1 MQNMAFSFSDF
12 SYYLLLALV
21 QGITEFLPVSSSGH
35 LVLVPSITNRS
46 DHGVSIDVAAH
57 IGTLIA
63 VMIYVRSDLIKMTLA
78 LRNTALKS
86 LRPNAN
92 ILIDA
97 PSLMMIKM
105 LIIATI
111 PVIIAGFLVSLFEP
125 DMLRLVQTVAI
136 SNIIFA
142 IFLWHSDKTSPS
154 EHTLSEMGL
163 KQALFIGLAQ
173 MLALIPGTSRSGV
186 TMTMARYLGFERLSA
201 ARFSLLLSIPVIIAA
216 GCLQIVTLIR
226 QEDIVVGAAALY
238 VAIFSCII
246 ALGAIHGMMKWLGRA
261 NFNLFVYYRFALGL
275 VLLIISF

>member
-1 MQNMAFSFSDF
+1 MAFSFSDF

-63 VMIYVRSDLIKMTLA
+63 VMIYVRSDLFKMTLA
-78 LRNTALKS
+78 LQNTVLKT

-92 ILIDA
+92 ILIDV

-216 GCLQIVTLIR
+216 GCLQIVKLIR
-226 QEDIVVGAAALY
+226 QENIVVGTAALY
-238 VAIFSCII
+238 VAIFSSII

>member
-1 MQNMAFSFSDF
+1 MAFSFSDF

-216 GCLQIVTLIR
+216 GCLQVVTLIR

-238 VAIFSCII
+238 VAVFSCII

>member
-1 MQNMAFSFSDF
+1 MAFSFSDF

-163 KQALFIGLAQ
+163 KQALFIGLVQ

-238 VAIFSCII
+238 VAIFSCIV

>member
-1 MQNMAFSFSDF
+1 MAFSFSDF

-63 VMIYVRSDLIKMTLA
+63 VTIYVRSDLIKMTLA

-97 PSLMMIKM
+97 PSLTMIKM

-173 MLALIPGTSRSGV
+173 MLALIPGASRSGV

-216 GCLQIVTLIR
+216 GCLQIVKLIR

>member
-1 MQNMAFSFSDF
+1 MAFSFSDF

-78 LRNTALKS
+78 LRNTALKT

-216 GCLQIVTLIR
+216 GCLQIVKLIR

-246 ALGAIHGMMKWLGRA
+246 AFGAIHGMMKWLERA

>member
-1 MQNMAFSFSDF
+1 MAFSFSDF

-35 LVLVPSITNRS
+35 LVLVPSITNQS

-63 VMIYVRSDLIKMTLA
+63 VMIYVRSDLFKMTLA
-78 LRNTALKS
+78 LQNTVLKT

-92 ILIDA
+92 ILIDV
-97 PSLMMIKM
+97 PSLMMIKI

-111 PVIIAGFLVSLFEP
+111 PVIIAGFLISLFEP

-216 GCLQIVTLIR
+216 GCLQIVKLIR
-226 QEDIVVGAAALY
+226 QENIVVGAAALY
-238 VAIFSCII
+238 VAIFSSII

>member
-1 MQNMAFSFSDF
+1 MAFSFSDF

-63 VMIYVRSDLIKMTLA
+63 VMIYVRSDLIKMSLA

-142 IFLWHSDKTSPS
+142 IFLWHSDKTSLS
-154 EHTLSEMGL
+154 EHILSEMRL
-163 KQALFIGLAQ
+163 KQALFIGLVQ

-216 GCLQIVTLIR
+216 GCLQVVTLIR
-226 QEDIVVGAAALY
+226 QEDIVLGAAALY
-238 VAIFSCII
+238 VAVFSCII

>member
-1 MQNMAFSFSDF
+1 MAFSFSDF

-97 PSLMMIKM
+97 LSLMMIKM

-216 GCLQIVTLIR
+216 GCLQVVTLIR
-226 QEDIVVGAAALY
+226 QEDIVVGAAAIY
-238 VAIFSCII
+238 VAVFSCII

>member
-1 MQNMAFSFSDF
+1 MAFSFSDF

-35 LVLVPSITNRS
+35 LVLMPSITNRS

-78 LRNTALKS
+78 LRNTALKT

-125 DMLRLVQTVAI
+125 DMLRLLQTVAI

-216 GCLQIVTLIR
+216 GCLQIVKLIR

-246 ALGAIHGMMKWLGRA
+246 ALGAIHGMMKWLERA

>member
-1 MQNMAFSFSDF
+1 MAFSFSDF

-238 VAIFSCII
+238 VAVFSCII

>member
-1 MQNMAFSFSDF
+1 MAFSFSDF

-35 LVLVPSITNRS
+35 LVLVPSITNQS

-63 VMIYVRSDLIKMTLA
+63 VMIYVRSDLFKMTLA
-78 LRNTALKS
+78 LQNTVLKT

-97 PSLMMIKM
+97 PSLMMIKI

-111 PVIIAGFLVSLFEP
+111 PVIIAGFLISLFEP

-154 EHTLSEMGL
+154 EHTLSKIEL

-216 GCLQIVTLIR
+216 GCLQIVKLIR
-226 QEDIVVGAAALY
+226 QENIVVGTAALY
-238 VAIFSCII
+238 VAIFSSII

>member
-1 MQNMAFSFSDF
+1 MAFSFSDF

-92 ILIDA
+92 ILIDV

-154 EHTLSEMGL
+154 EHTLSKMEL

>member
-1 MQNMAFSFSDF
+1 MAFSFSDF

-238 VAIFSCII
+238 VAIFSCIV

>member
-1 MQNMAFSFSDF
+1 MAFSFSDF

-173 MLALIPGTSRSGV
+173 MLALIPGASRSGV

-216 GCLQIVTLIR
+216 GCLQVVTLIR

-238 VAIFSCII
+238 VAVFSCII

>member
-1 MQNMAFSFSDF
+1 MAFSFSDF

-226 QEDIVVGAAALY
+226 QEDIVVGAASLY

>member
-1 MQNMAFSFSDF
+1 MAFSFSDF

>member
-1 MQNMAFSFSDF
+1 MAFSFSDF

-35 LVLVPSITNRS
+35 LVLLPSITNQS

-63 VMIYVRSDLIKMTLA
+63 VMIYVRSDLFKMTLA
-78 LRNTALKS
+78 LQNTVLKT

-92 ILIDA
+92 ILIDV
-97 PSLMMIKM
+97 PSLMMIKI

-111 PVIIAGFLVSLFEP
+111 PVIIAGFLISLFEP
-125 DMLRLVQTVAI
+125 NMLRLVQTVAI

-154 EHTLSEMGL
+154 EHTLSEMGS

-216 GCLQIVTLIR
+216 GCLQIVKLIR
-226 QEDIVVGAAALY
+226 QENIVVGTAALY
-238 VAIFSCII
+238 VAIFSSII

>member
-1 MQNMAFSFSDF
+1 MAFSFSDF

-35 LVLVPSITNRS
+35 LVLLPSITNQS

-216 GCLQIVTLIR
+216 GCLQIVKLIR
-226 QEDIVVGAAALY
+226 QENIVVGTAALY
-238 VAIFSCII
+238 VAIFSSII

>member
-1 MQNMAFSFSDF
+1 MAFSFSDF

-63 VMIYVRSDLIKMTLA
+63 VTIYVRSDLIKMTLA
-78 LRNTALKS
+78 FRNTALKS

-154 EHTLSEMGL
+154 KCTLSEMGL

-216 GCLQIVTLIR
+216 GCLQIVKLIR

-246 ALGAIHGMMKWLGRA
+246 ALGAIHGMMKWLERA
-261 NFNLFVYYRFALGL
+261 NFNLFVYYRFAIGL

>member
-1 MQNMAFSFSDF
+1 MAFSFSDF

-92 ILIDA
+92 ILIDV

-154 EHTLSEMGL
+154 EHTLSKMGL

-238 VAIFSCII
+238 VAILSCII

>member
-92 ILIDA
+92 ILIDV

-154 EHTLSEMGL
+154 EHTLSKMEL

>member
-1 MQNMAFSFSDF
+1 MQNLAFSFSDF
-12 SYYLLLALV
+12 FYYLLLALV

-63 VMIYVRSDLIKMTLA
+63 VMIYVHSDLIKMTLA

>member
-1 MQNMAFSFSDF
+1 MAFSFSDF

-173 MLALIPGTSRSGV
+173 MLALIPGASRSGV

-216 GCLQIVTLIR
+216 GCLQIVKLIR

-238 VAIFSCII
+238 VAIFSCIV

>member
-1 MQNMAFSFSDF
+1 MAFSFSDF

-35 LVLVPSITNRS
+35 LVLVPSITKQG

-63 VMIYVRSDLIKMTLA
+63 VMIYVRSDLFKMTLA
-78 LRNTALKS
+78 LQNTVLKT

-92 ILIDA
+92 ILIDV
-97 PSLMMIKM
+97 PSLMMIKI

-111 PVIIAGFLVSLFEP
+111 PVIIAGFLISLFEP

-201 ARFSLLLSIPVIIAA
+201 ARFSLLLSIPVIVAA
-216 GCLQIVTLIR
+216 GCLQIVKLIR
-226 QEDIVVGAAALY
+226 QENIVVGTAALY
-238 VAIFSCII
+238 VAIFSSII

>member
-1 MQNMAFSFSDF
+1 MAFSFSDF

-35 LVLVPSITNRS
+35 LVLLPSITNQS

-63 VMIYVRSDLIKMTLA
+63 VMIYVRSDLFKMTLA
-78 LRNTALKS
+78 LQNTVLKT

-92 ILIDA
+92 ILIDV
-97 PSLMMIKM
+97 PSLMMIKI

-111 PVIIAGFLVSLFEP
+111 PVIIAGFLISLFEP

-163 KQALFIGLAQ
+163 KQALFIGLVQ

-216 GCLQIVTLIR
+216 GCLQIVKLIR
-226 QEDIVVGAAALY
+226 QENIVVGTAALY
-238 VAIFSCII
+238 VAIFSSII

>member
-63 VMIYVRSDLIKMTLA
+63 VTIYVRSDLIKMTLA

-216 GCLQIVTLIR
+216 GCLQIVKLIR

-238 VAIFSCII
+238 VAIFSCIV

>member
-1 MQNMAFSFSDF
+1 MAFSFSDF

-226 QEDIVVGAAALY
+226 QEDIVVGAAAIY
-238 VAIFSCII
+238 VAVFSCII

>member
-1 MQNMAFSFSDF
+1 MAFSFSDF

-21 QGITEFLPVSSSGH
+21 QGVTEFLPVSSSGH

-63 VMIYVRSDLIKMTLA
+63 VIIYVRCDLIKMTLA
-78 LRNTALKS
+78 LRNTALKT

-97 PSLMMIKM
+97 PSLMMIKT
-105 LIIATI
+105 LIVATI

-201 ARFSLLLSIPVIIAA
+201 ARFSLLLSIPVIVAA
-216 GCLQIVTLIR
+216 ACLQIVKLIR
-226 QEDIVVGAAALY
+226 LEDIVVGTTALY

-261 NFNLFVYYRFALGL
+261 NFNLFVYYRLALGL
-275 VLLIISF
+275 VLLVISF

>member
-1 MQNMAFSFSDF
+1 MAFSFSDF

-35 LVLVPSITNRS
+35 LVLMPSITNRS

-216 GCLQIVTLIR
+216 GCLQVVTLIR

>member
-1 MQNMAFSFSDF
+1 MAFSFSDF

-154 EHTLSEMGL
+154 EHTLSKMEL

-238 VAIFSCII
+238 VAVFSCII

>member
-63 VMIYVRSDLIKMTLA
+63 VTIYVRSDLIKMTLA

-216 GCLQIVTLIR
+216 GCLQIVKLIR

>member
-1 MQNMAFSFSDF
+1 MAFSFSDF

-63 VMIYVRSDLIKMTLA
+63 VIIYVRSDLIKMTLA
-78 LRNTALKS
+78 LRNTALKT

-111 PVIIAGFLVSLFEP
+111 PVIIAGFLVSVFEP

-142 IFLWHSDKTSPS
+142 IFLWHSDTTSPCK
-154 EHTLSEMGL
+154 HTLSEMGL

-216 GCLQIVTLIR
+216 GCLQIVKLIR
-226 QEDIVVGAAALY
+226 QEDIVVGASALY

-246 ALGAIHGMMKWLGRA
+246 ALGAIHGMMKWLERT
-261 NFNLFVYYRFALGL
+261 NLNLFVYYRFALGL
-275 VLLIISF
+275 VLLFISF

>member
-1 MQNMAFSFSDF
+1 MAFSFSDF

-92 ILIDA
+92 ILIDV

-105 LIIATI
+105 LIIGTI
-111 PVIIAGFLVSLFEP
+111 PVIITGFLVSLFEP

-154 EHTLSEMGL
+154 EHTLSKMGL

-238 VAIFSCII
+238 VAILSCII

>member
-216 GCLQIVTLIR
+216 GCLQVVTLIR

-238 VAIFSCII
+238 VAVFSCII
-246 ALGAIHGMMKWLGRA
+246 ALGAIHGMMKWLERA

>member
-1 MQNMAFSFSDF
+1 MAFSFSDF

-35 LVLVPSITNRS
+35 LVLVPSITKQG

-63 VMIYVRSDLIKMTLA
+63 VMIYVRSDLFKMTLA
-78 LRNTALKS
+78 LQNTVLKT

-92 ILIDA
+92 IPIDV
-97 PSLMMIKM
+97 PSLMMIKI

-111 PVIIAGFLVSLFEP
+111 PVIIAGFLISLFEP

-216 GCLQIVTLIR
+216 GCLQIVKLIR
-226 QEDIVVGAAALY
+226 QENIVVGTAALY
-238 VAIFSCII
+238 VAIFSSII

>member
-1 MQNMAFSFSDF
+1 MAFSFSDF

-35 LVLVPSITNRS
+35 LVLVPSITNQS

-63 VMIYVRSDLIKMTLA
+63 VMIYVRSDLFKMTLA
-78 LRNTALKS
+78 LQNTVLKT

-92 ILIDA
+92 ILIDV
-97 PSLMMIKM
+97 PSLMMIKI

-111 PVIIAGFLVSLFEP
+111 PVIIAGFLISLFEP

-142 IFLWHSDKTSPS
+142 IFLWHSDKTSPT

-216 GCLQIVTLIR
+216 GCLQIVKLIR
-226 QEDIVVGAAALY
+226 QENIVVGAAALY
-238 VAIFSCII
+238 VAIFSSII

>member
-1 MQNMAFSFSDF
+1 MAFSFSDF

-35 LVLVPSITNRS
+35 LVLLPSITNQS

-63 VMIYVRSDLIKMTLA
+63 VMIYVRSDLFKMTLA
-78 LRNTALKS
+78 LQNTVLKT

-92 ILIDA
+92 ILIDV
-97 PSLMMIKM
+97 PSLMMIKI

-111 PVIIAGFLVSLFEP
+111 PVIIAGFLISLFEP

-216 GCLQIVTLIR
+216 GCLQIVKLIR
-226 QEDIVVGAAALY
+226 QENIVVGTAALY
-238 VAIFSCII
+238 VAIFSSII